1 MRIIGGKFKGHP
13 LPVLKN
19 FQGRPTTDFAKEGLM
34 NTLHHL
40 MEWEESQVLDL
51 FSGTGAMG
59 MECLSRGAMMC
70 TMVENHAS
78 HVQQI
83 KKNLL
88 QFQFKNAQA
97 VKADVLVWS
106 KTSTAQYDLIIA
118 DPPYDLPSLSEL
130 PELCIP
136 LLKDNGILVLEHGK
150 AQHFEQHPHC
160 FKEKRFGHV
169 HFSFFSK
176 LAQ

>member
-40 MEWEESQVLDL
+40 LQWEECHVLDL
-51 FSGTGAMG
+51 FSGTGALA
-59 MECLSRGAMMC
+59 MECLSRGAYMC
-70 TMVENHAS
+70 TAVENNAS

-88 QFQFKNAQA
+88 QFQFKNAQII
-97 VKADVLVWS
+97 KADVMIWV
-106 KTSTAQYDLIIA
+106 KNNSTTYDLILA
-118 DPPYDLPSLSEL
+118 DPPYDLPELPLL
-130 PELCIP
+130 PELIIP
-136 LLKDNGILVLEHGK
+136 MLEEEGILVLEHGK
-150 AQHFEQHPHC
+150 EHQFENHPHC

>member
-40 MEWEESQVLDL
+40 VNWEECDVLDL

-59 MECLSRGAMMC
+59 MECLSRGAVRC
-70 TMVENHAS
+70 TMIENNAN

-83 KKNLL
+83 KKNLA
-88 QFQFKNAQA
+88 QFQFKNSQ
-97 VKADVLVWS
+97 VLKADVLAWS
-106 KTSTAQYDLIIA
+106 KSNSVAFDLIIA
-118 DPPYDLPSLSEL
+118 DPPYDLPELNLL
-130 PELCIP
+130 PELCLP
-136 LLKDNGILVLEHGK
+136 HLKEEGILVLEHGK
-150 AQHFEQHPHC
+150 EYNFEEHPHC

-169 HFSFFSK
+169 HFSFFSNSI
-176 LAQ
+176 Q

>member
-40 MEWEESQVLDL
+40 LQWEECHVLDL
-51 FSGTGAMG
+51 FSGTGALA
-59 MECLSRGAMMC
+59 MECLSRGASMC
-70 TMVENHAS
+70 TAVENNAG

-88 QFQFKNAQA
+88 QFQFKNAQII
-97 VKADVLVWS
+97 KADVMIWVKNNS
-106 KTSTAQYDLIIA
+106 ATYDLILA
-118 DPPYDLPSLSEL
+118 DPPYDLPELPLL
-130 PELCIP
+130 PELIIP
-136 LLKDNGILVLEHGK
+136 MLEEEGILVLEHGK
-150 AQHFEQHPHC
+150 EHQFENHPHC

>member
-40 MEWEESQVLDL
+40 VQWEESQVLDL
-51 FSGTGAMG
+51 FSGTGALA
-59 MECLSRGAMMC
+59 METLSRGALMC
-70 TMVENHAS
+70 TMVENQAG

-88 QFQFKNAQA
+88 QFQFKNAQV
-97 VKADVLVWS
+97 VKADVLVWVKS
-106 KTSTAQYDLIIA
+106 SSAQFDLVLA
-118 DPPYDLPSLSEL
+118 DPPYDLPEISGL
-130 PELCIP
+130 PEMFFP
-136 LLKDNGILVLEHGK
+136 LLKDDGILVLEHGK
-150 AQHFEQHPHC
+150 DHQFEEHPNC

-176 LAQ
+176 LAP